1 MDSAPA
7 SPDGSGKKRN
17 SGLHLTIVAT
27 AGASLLAIG
36 MPLVYLLR
44 QRASRTLLREA
55 PPRRTVS
62 QSTSPLISGN
72 TSRIAAADAAAMPSR
87 PIVQKTGQNVHVD
100 DFNGALHSAKAFGLA
115 TLLVAASATATVYG
129 IKTWMRVQSTEEF
142 AHRMRAILLAKMPS
156 LSERIHRLADP
167 DDDDAS
173 QVLDAPTVSTWNWP
187 DAEQRL
193 KAAFEKD
200 GFAAWIKAAG
210 RELEMEGR
218 LERSKRFGTDLADN
232 SSINNTSS

>member
-27 AGASLLAIG
+27 AGAGLLAVG
-36 MPLVYLLR
+36 VPLVYLLR

-55 PPRRTVS
+55 PPRRTAS
-62 QSTSPLISGN
+62 QSTTPLISGT
-72 TSRIAAADAAAMPSR
+72 TSRMATAEAAAMPSR
-87 PIVQKTGQNVHVD
+87 PVAQETGQNVPVD

-129 IKTWMRVQSTEEF
+129 IKTWMHVQSTEEF
-142 AHRMRAILLAKMPS
+142 AHRMRAILLSKMPS

-167 DDDDAS
+167 EDDAS

-193 KAAFEKD
+193 KAVFEED
-200 GFAAWIKAAG
+200 GFAAWIKAAA
-210 RELEMEGR
+210 RELEIEGR
-218 LERSKRFGTDLADN
+218 LERSKRFGADLTDN
-232 SSINNTSS
+232 STVSDTSL